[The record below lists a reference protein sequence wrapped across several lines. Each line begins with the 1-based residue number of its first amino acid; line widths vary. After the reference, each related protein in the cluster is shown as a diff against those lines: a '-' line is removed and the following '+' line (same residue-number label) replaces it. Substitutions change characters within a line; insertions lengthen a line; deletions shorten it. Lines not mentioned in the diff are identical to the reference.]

1 MAHIGPPIL
10 SIEAAG
16 GFSLVLCS
24 LISCDSVP
32 WPGQHCDFVY
42 HYSDSWKSSD
52 IEAMWLT
59 YRSDNLKSK
68 KHWRI
73 KLVHSNNGG
82 LYIEAQRAKGP
93 VGLGDWKPKPF
104 FSFTWLLTHSR
115 LVWTQSLGGST
126 LPFAFMLEL
135 ALQFWSLN
143 AAPIRAE
150 TWLRHCPEHLTCPV
164 QASPPIFCTWIIHQ
178 ISVNPHQS
186 SAKHNMIWLIEKL
199 LIRWWRSTAK
209 HTPTYALSM

>member
-1 MAHIGPPIL
+1 MDMHMQWSAKTHAVAPIGPPIL

-32 WPGQHCDFVY
+32 WPGQHYDFVY

-59 YRSDNLKSK
+59 YRSDNVKSK

-104 FSFTWLLTHSR
+104 FL
-115 LVWTQSLGGST
+115 SLGSWRTAGLFGLSQWVAQ
-126 LPFAFMLEL
+126 LFH
-135 ALQFWSLN
+135 
-143 AAPIRAE
+143 
-150 TWLRHCPEHLTCPV
+150 LRLRWN
-164 QASPPIFCTWIIHQ
+164 SRF
-178 ISVNPHQS
+178 S
-186 SAKHNMIWLIEKL
+186 SG
-199 LIRWWRSTAK
+199 RSTPRQFELKPGCDTAR
-209 HTPTYALSM
+209 SI

>member
-1 MAHIGPPIL
+1 MAPIGPPIL

-32 WPGQHCDFVY
+32 WPGQHYDLVY

-59 YRSDNLKSK
+59 YLSDNLKSK

-104 FSFTWLLTHSR
+104 FLFHLALDAQPARLDSVTGWLNSSICVYAGTRASV
-115 LVWTQSLGGST
+115 LVAQRRANSSWNLAAT
-126 LPFAFMLEL
+126 LPGAPNLPGPSQSTNFLH
-135 ALQFWSLN
+135 LN
-143 AAPIRAE
+143 YPPNICKSAPIVRKAQHD
-150 TWLRHCPEHLTCPV
+150 L
-164 QASPPIFCTWIIHQ
+164 
-178 ISVNPHQS
+178 VNWE
-186 SAKHNMIWLIEKL
+186 IVD
-199 LIRWWRSTAK
+199 
-209 HTPTYALSM
+209 